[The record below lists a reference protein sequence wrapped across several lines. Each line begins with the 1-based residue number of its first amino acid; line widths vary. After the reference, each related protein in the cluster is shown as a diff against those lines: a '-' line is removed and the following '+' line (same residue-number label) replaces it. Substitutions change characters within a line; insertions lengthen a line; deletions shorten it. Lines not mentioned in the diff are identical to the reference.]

1 MRVLGEESAV
11 SLLPEL
17 VSSLFRE
24 PTRQVMRAGFASL
37 ATRVVEILRELGSE
51 EGLEDV
57 DAMED
62 DNMTKDRNTNKDTA
76 TITKETDNITKD
88 MNSNITKDTDNIT
101 KDNTITITKDV
112 NSNITKDN
120 TITITKDNTITL
132 PNTTKTTTPNT
143 ITDTTLHT
151 LQVRL
156 ATPLRQL
163 REDLADLQQG
173 EKYLFLPPLP

>member
-62 DNMTKDRNTNKDTA
+62 GNMTKDRNTNKDTA
-76 TITKETDNITKD
+76 TITKDTDNITKDVNSNITKD
-88 MNSNITKDTDNIT
+88 MNSNITKDM
-101 KDNTITITKDV
+101 

>member
-62 DNMTKDRNTNKDTA
+62 GNMTKDRNTNKDTA
-76 TITKETDNITKD
+76 TITK
-88 MNSNITKDTDNIT
+88 DTDNIT
-101 KDNTITITKDV
+101 KDVNSNITKDM

-132 PNTTKTTTPNT
+132 PNTTKTTTPNTITDINT

>member
-62 DNMTKDRNTNKDTA
+62 GNMTKDRNTNKDTA
-76 TITKETDNITKD
+76 TITK
-88 MNSNITKDTDNIT
+88 DTDNIT
-101 KDNTITITKDV
+101 KDVNSNITKDM

-173 EKYLFLPPLP
+173 EKYLFLPSLP

>member
-57 DAMED
+57 DDMED
-62 DNMTKDRNTNKDTA
+62 GNMTKDRNTNKDTA
-76 TITKETDNITKD
+76 TITK
-88 MNSNITKDTDNIT
+88 DTDNIT
-101 KDNTITITKDV
+101 KDVNSNITKDM

-143 ITDTTLHT
+143 ITDTNAITDTTLHT

>member
-1 MRVLGEESAV
+1 MLGEESAV

-57 DAMED
+57 DVMED
-62 DNMTKDRNTNKDTA
+62 GNMTKDRNRNKDTA
-76 TITKETDNITKD
+76 TITKDTDNITKD
-88 MNSNITKDTDNIT
+88 MNSNITKDVNSNIT
-101 KDNTITITKDV
+101 KDTDSNITKDV

>member
-62 DNMTKDRNTNKDTA
+62 GNMTKDRNTNKDTA
-76 TITKETDNITKD
+76 TITK
-88 MNSNITKDTDNIT
+88 DTDNIT
-101 KDNTITITKDV
+101 KDTDSNITKDV

>member
-62 DNMTKDRNTNKDTA
+62 GNMTKDRNTNKDTA
-76 TITKETDNITKD
+76 TITK
-88 MNSNITKDTDNIT
+88 DTDNIT
-101 KDNTITITKDV
+101 KDVNSNITKDV
-112 NSNITKDN
+112 NSNITKDMNSNITKDN

-132 PNTTKTTTPNT
+132 PNTTKTTTPNTITDINT